1 MEIDSAKVKS
11 AMIAGCFSVRGLA
24 KTAGL
29 AENTIQKVL
38 NRAGGR
44 YNMRTLGKL
53 AKALDVPASVLIK
66 D

>member
-1 MEIDSAKVKS
+1 MEIDSAKVRA

-29 AENTIQKVL
+29 AENTIQKAL
-38 NRAGGR
+38 NHAGGR

-53 AKALDVPASVLIK
+53 AKALGVPASVLIK
-66 D
+66 E

>member
-1 MEIDSAKVKS
+1 MEIDSAKVRA
-11 AMIAGCFSVRGLA
+11 AMIAGCFSVRGLS

-53 AKALDVPASVLIK
+53 AKALNVPASVLIK
-66 D
+66 E